1 LALAAGTLIPAVP
14 SLADPAD
21 HHHEEITMIRSW
33 FTVVAASL
41 VTVLS
46 LAAAETVSVPQIWND
61 TALADWA
68 TPIAGLNVRPGHY
81 SSAEYYSVPGDN
93 LRTYPVYHP
102 DAEPP
107 GYWDE
112 LQKKKPEPLLDT
124 RATRTAAD
132 WVTDGARV
140 FREMDNVLMRTAD
153 PQVIAQARD
162 ARSFE
167 GFMKLPDGTALGPRW
182 VVTDH
187 GVMLTVPA
195 CAAACHI
202 GTGPGGSLL
211 FGGPGGGRAGSPR
224 LGFQTALNGPEGTRR
239 RLRQTYPGDDD
250 GTASWREF
258 TTPWA
263 PDERIERMRSW
274 SRTELELTSTSRMG
288 RSFGGGV
295 FARANTSPFI
305 VSKMTDLQNL
315 RYSRY
320 LDATATHRL
329 RGPEDL
335 ARYTALVSGA
345 DPLDFGPH
353 RILTDEQR
361 RMRFRYADELLYAL
375 GAYMMALEPP
385 RNPAVVPPDVLA
397 QGERVFRREG
407 CVNCHTPPDY
417 TNGKLTLAQGWTPP
431 ADHPNRADILPLS
444 VGTDPGLA
452 LRTRKGTGLYKIPSL
467 RGVWYRPR
475 LLHDGSLA
483 SLEEMFAPARLDAD
497 YQSRGWNPPDTTSRA
512 ISGHTFGLALATE
525 DKAALLAFL
534 RSL

>member
-1 LALAAGTLIPAVP
+1 MMIRASLITAAVMAALSLVVTAQNNVLPAPRIWDDAALAA
-14 SLADPAD
+14 
-21 HHHEEITMIRSW
+21 
-33 FTVVAASL
+33 
-41 VTVLS
+41 
-46 LAAAETVSVPQIWND
+46 
-61 TALADWA
+61 WA
-68 TPIAGLNVRPGHY
+68 TPIAGLNVRPAHY
-81 SSAEYYSVPGDN
+81 SSAEYYAVPADN

-102 DAEPP
+102 YAEPP

-112 LQKKKPEPLLDT
+112 LQKKKPEPLIDT
-124 RATRTAAD
+124 HVTRTAAE
-132 WVTDGARV
+132 WIKEGARV
-140 FREMDNVLMRTAD
+140 FREMDNVLMRTND
-153 PQVIAQARD
+153 PRLIAQARD
-162 ARSFE
+162 PRSFE
-167 GFMKLPDGTALGPRW
+167 GFLKLPDGTALGPRW
-182 VVTDH
+182 VVTDQ

-202 GTGPGGSLL
+202 GSGPDGSLV
-211 FGGPGGGRAGSPR
+211 FGAPGGGRAGSPR
-224 LGFQTALNGPEGTRR
+224 LGFQTALNGPQGTRQ
-239 RLRQTYPGDDD
+239 RLRQTYPGDSH
-250 GTASWREF
+250 GTAFWREF

-263 PDERIERMRSW
+263 PDERIERI
-274 SRTELELTSTSRMG
+274 RTLPDRELEQRGATESFG

-295 FARANTSPFI
+295 FARANTSPFF
-305 VSKMTDLQNL
+305 VSKMMDLQNL
-315 RYSRY
+315 HYSRY

-329 RGPEDL
+329 RGPEDV

-361 RMRFRYADELLYAL
+361 HMRFRYADELLYAIGMYL
-375 GAYMMALEPP
+375 MSLEPP
-385 RNPAVVPPDVLA
+385 RNPDVAPHDVLA
-397 QGERVFRREG
+397 RGERIFRREG

-417 TNGKLTLAQGWTPP
+417 TNGKLTLAAGWQEPP
-431 ADHPNRADILPLS
+431 NHPNHDDIIPIS

-483 SLEEMFAPARLDAD
+483 SLEEMFDRARLRPE
-497 YQSRGWNPPDTTSRA
+497 YVSRGWNPPGTTTRA
-512 ISGHTFGLALATE
+512 INGHTFGLALDQD